1 MPSELGKWCLRRQPN
16 PATKGIELMLSQLA
30 SAKGARRRRGSG
42 RRVRIGRPDLR
53 LTGHAGVAAVAE
65 ADRVLGIADALDGAV
80 GPVKQRRRGV
90 TAGGLLLSMA
100 SAQMTGADFL
110 VGMDRRRADTAG
122 QQLEPTPASTT
133 TAQVAKRFTAR
144 HLAGIEDGIGVVN
157 ARVLGLVSPRRRSQL
172 LAAATID
179 GDTTDVEVYGRDKQ
193 DAVYNYQGQR
203 AYRPHIAFWAEG
215 GVSLAADLMKADEDP
230 RPVAAQLLDRAIG
243 QLPPGVARIRCR
255 WDAGYFAADLA
266 GHCIAR
272 GIEFAIGVKRNTAV
286 VRACRS
292 APTSGWHPAKDMEHT
307 EVAVIDY
314 LPGTW
319 PADAGVVCLARRTR
333 IPVELIPTDARAR
346 KLRTIDKEQ
355 HALALD
361 GTLDHVYGYSF
372 ILTNLD
378 VSTPAKLVETEHWY
392 RHRTDIEALNRDA
405 EHGAALRHLPS
416 GDRTVNTVWMWAALL
431 ACAISNWIQEITGI
445 DDGRGRLRRTVARMR
460 RELFNIPARITRTN
474 RAPTLRPPPE
484 DGLLTVVLTKLQNL
498 PTTRAG

>member
-1 MPSELGKWCLRRQPN
+1 MRFG
-16 PATKGIELMLSQLA
+16 PAD
-30 SAKGARRRRGSG
+30 
-42 RRVRIGRPDLR
+42 PR
-53 LTGHAGVAAVAE
+53 LTGHAGVAAVTE
-65 ADRVLGIADALDGAV
+65 VDRVLGIVQALDGAV
-80 GPVKQRRRGV
+80 GPVKQRCRGL

-100 SAQMTGADFL
+100 CAQLAGEDFL

-122 QQLEPTPASTT
+122 QLLEPVPTAASTT
-133 TAQVAKRFTAR
+133 TAQLAKRFTAT
-144 HLAGIEDGIGVVN
+144 HLAGIENGIGTVN
-157 ARVLGLVSPRRRSQL
+157 ARVLSLLPARRRAQL
-172 LAAATID
+172 LESATID
-179 GDTTDVEVYGRDKQ
+179 GDTTDVEVYGPKKQ

-230 RPVAAQLLDRAIG
+230 RPVAAQLLDRAIA
-243 QLPPGVARIRCR
+243 QLPPGVAKIRCR

-266 GHCIAR
+266 KHCITT
-272 GIEFAIGVKRNTAV
+272 GVEFAIGVKRNSAV
-286 VRACRS
+286 VRASRS
-292 APTSGWHPAKDMEHT
+292 APTTGWHPAKDMDHT

-314 LPGTW
+314 LPGSW
-319 PADAGVVCLARRTR
+319 PEGAGVVCIARRTR
-333 IPVELIPTDARAR
+333 IPVELMPTDPRAR

-355 HALALD
+355 KVLALE
-361 GTLDHVYGYSF
+361 GKLDYVYGYSF

-405 EHGAALRHLPS
+405 KHGAALRHLPS

-445 DDGRGRLRRTVARMR
+445 DDRRGRARRTVARMR
-460 RELFNIPARITRTN
+460 RELFSIPARVTSTN

-484 DGLLTVVLTKLQNL
+484 AGLLIIVLTRLQNL
-498 PTTRAG
+498 PTIRTG